1 MRPTPNRVT
10 ASVFLA
16 ALVLLGT
23 QSTRV
28 AAQVPDALAVPDPAA
43 VSLDPTAT
51 AFIAVDFLQSTCA
64 PNPTCVNA
72 LPAIASALTSA
83 RAANALVVYSV
94 HPAPDNVIMSDIA
107 PLPDDPIFTA
117 VPGDKFF
124 NSDLDQILNES
135 GRTTVVLS
143 GISSNSGIMY
153 TAAAAIQRGYTVVV
167 AQDAIFAG
175 SDLATSVALWQ
186 MLRAPGANIQNT
198 PLQPK
203 AVTLS
208 RTDLIAYK

>member
-1 MRPTPNRVT
+1 MRPTPRRVT
-10 ASVFLA
+10 AAVFLA
-16 ALVLLGT
+16 AVVFLAT
-23 QSTRV
+23 QGARV
-28 AAQVPDALAVPDPAA
+28 AAQVPDALAVPDPAT
-43 VSLDPTAT
+43 VLLDPTTT
-51 AFIAVDFLQSTCA
+51 AFVAVDFLDSTCA

-72 LPAIASALTSA
+72 LPTIANGIAAA

-94 HPAPDNVIMSDIA
+94 HPAPDDVIMSDIA
-107 PLPDDPIFTA
+107 PLPNDPIFTA

-124 NSDLDQILNES
+124 NSDLDQILQES
-135 GRTTVVLS
+135 GKTTVVLT
-143 GISSNSGIMY
+143 GISANSGIMY

-186 MLRAPGANIQNT
+186 MLRAPGPNVQNT
-198 PLQPK
+198 PLQPR

-208 RTDLIAYK
+208 RTDLIAWK

>member
-1 MRPTPNRVT
+1 MRPISNRIT
-10 ASVFLA
+10 AAVLLA
-16 ALVLLGT
+16 ALVLVGT
-23 QSTRV
+23 QTVRV
-28 AAQVPDALAVPDPAA
+28 AAQVPDVLAVPDPAA
-43 VSLDPTAT
+43 VLLDPNTT

-72 LPAIASALTSA
+72 LPAIASGLTSA
-83 RAANALVVYSV
+83 RSANALVIYSV
-94 HPAPDNVIMSDIA
+94 HPAPDDVIMSDIA
-107 PLPDDPIFTA
+107 PLPDDPVFTA

-167 AQDAIFAG
+167 AQDAIFAA

-186 MLRAPGANIQNT
+186 MLRAPGANIQNI
-198 PLQPK
+198 PLQSK

-208 RTDLIAYK
+208 RTNLITYK